1 MEDKERIAADALL
14 AEIKIAI
21 KDTFIAA
28 VRKSGDG
35 LQIKFPNG
43 QTFTLALWENQKIT
57 P

>member
-1 MEDKERIAADALL
+1 MEEKERIAADALL

-28 VRKSGDG
+28 VRKSEDG